1 MRKIL
6 ISVLSIFFGLQLPAQ
21 KQLPQPIQ
29 NLSERAQIDT
39 RTKAYLSPQ
48 RIVWKYDGSD
58 GTLVQ
63 RPEHLLQKGNG
74 QADLNSTGLC
84 VMRSTAN
91 EIPSILLDFGTE
103 LQGGIQLTTGV
114 SSAGGPVTV
123 RIRFGESVSE
133 AMTEL
138 GGKTNATNDH
148 AIRDF
153 TIKVPWIGSIEVG
166 NSGFRFVRIDL
177 VEPNKELFLKDARAV
192 FTYRDIPY
200 VGSFRS
206 NDERLNKIWETGA
219 YTVHLN
225 MQDFLLEGIKRDRL
239 IWQGDLYPEVK
250 CIMAVFGN
258 NEVVPK
264 SLDHGRET
272 TPLPAWMSGYSAYSL
287 WWIINQ
293 HDWYLQNGDLSY
305 LQKQRKYLV
314 ELLNNVIG
322 KINADGTEQLDG
334 ARFLDWPTSRNPEV
348 IHSGLQ
354 ALMAITMDAG
364 EKLCIALGEKETAQ
378 KCNDA
383 AKRLRQQKPDAHD
396 SKQAAALLSLAGM
409 QDPRAMGDII
419 AKNGAQGFST
429 FYGYLMLEGMA
440 KAGDYQEALDCIRQY
455 WGGMLDLG
463 ATTFWEDFDLK
474 WMENAGRIDEL
485 VPEGKIDVHATYGD
499 YCYKGFR
506 HSLCH
511 GWASG
516 PTPWLSEHVLGVQV
530 LEKGC
535 KTVRIAPNLGDL
547 EWVEGSYP
555 TPYGPI
561 KIRHE
566 KKSNGKIISTIDA
579 PKGIKIIK

>member
-1 MRKIL
+1 MKKI
-6 ISVLSIFFGLQLPAQ
+6 IIAAFIAACFVQLSSAQAKLPPAAQ
-21 KQLPQPIQ
+21 KVAD
-29 NLSERAQIDT
+29 RAQIDPRT
-39 RTKAYLSPQ
+39 RAYISPQ
-48 RIVWKYDGSD
+48 RIVWKYDGD
-58 GTLVQ
+58 GSLVQ
-63 RPEHLLQKGNG
+63 RPEYLLQKGNG

-84 VMRSTAN
+84 VMKSTAN
-91 EIPSILLDFGTE
+91 EFPSILLDYGTE
-103 LQGGIQLTTGV
+103 LQGGIQLVTGV

-133 AMTEL
+133 AMAEL
-138 GGKTNATNDH
+138 GGPKNATNDH

-177 VEPNKELFLKDARAV
+177 VEPNKELFLKDARAI

-200 VGSFRS
+200 IGSFKS

-219 YTVHLN
+219 YTVHVN

-239 IWQGDLYPEVK
+239 IWQGDLYPEIR
-250 CIMAVFGN
+250 CIMTVFGE

-287 WWIINQ
+287 WWLINQ
-293 HDWYLQNGDLSY
+293 RDWYKQNGDLEY
-305 LQKQRKYLV
+305 LRKQREYILG
-314 ELLNNVIG
+314 LLDVVFS
-322 KINADGTEQLDG
+322 KIDKDGTEKLDG
-334 ARFLDWPTSRNPEV
+334 ARFLDWPTSDKPDV

-354 ALMAITMDAG
+354 ALMALTMDASVDI
-364 EKLCIALGEKETAQ
+364 CNALGETDMAK
-378 KCNDA
+378 KCADK
-383 AKRLRQQKPDAHD
+383 AKLLRSKTPDAHN

-409 QDPRAMGDII
+409 QDAKTMGDIL
-419 AKNGAQGFST
+419 AENGAEGFST
-429 FYGYLMLEGMA
+429 FYGYLMLQGLA

-485 VPEGKIDVHATYGD
+485 VPEGKVDVHATYGD

-506 HSLCH
+506 NSLCH

-516 PTPWLSEHVLGVQV
+516 CTAWLSEHVLGVEV
-530 LEKGC
+530 LEPGC
-535 KTVRIAPNLGDL
+535 KTVRITPHLGDL
-547 EWVEGSYP
+547 IWVEGSYP

-561 KIRHE
+561 EIRHE
-566 KKSNGKIISTIDA
+566 KKENGKIVSKINA
-579 PKGIKIIK
+579 PRGVKVIK

>member
-1 MRKIL
+1 MKKTL
-6 ISVLSIFFGLQLPAQ
+6 ISAFSLLLGLQLAAQ
-21 KQLPQPIQ
+21 AQLPQPVQ

-39 RTKAYLSPQ
+39 RTKAYLAPE

-63 RPEHLLQKGNG
+63 RPEYLLQKGNG

-91 EIPSILLDFGTE
+91 ETPSILLDYGTE

-133 AMTEL
+133 AMAEL
-138 GGKTNATNDH
+138 GGSTNATNDH
-148 AIRDF
+148 AVRDF

-177 VEPNKELFLKDARAV
+177 VEPNKELFLKDARAI

-200 VGSFRS
+200 AGSFKS

-287 WWIINQ
+287 WWLINQ
-293 HDWYLQNGDLSY
+293 RDWYMQNGDLPY
-305 LQKQRKYLV
+305 LQKQRQYIV

-322 KINADGTEQLDG
+322 KIGADGTEQLDG
-334 ARFLDWPTSRNPEV
+334 ARFLDWPTSGNPDV

-364 EKLCIALGEKETAQ
+364 VELCNALGEKETAQ
-378 KCNDA
+378 KCSDA
-383 AKRLRQQKPDAHD
+383 AKRLRSQQPDAHG

-440 KAGDYQEALDCIRQY
+440 KAGDYKKALDCIRQY

-474 WMENAGRIDEL
+474 WIENAGRIDEL
-485 VPEGKIDVHATYGD
+485 VPENKIDVHATYGD

-506 HSLCH
+506 NSLCH

-516 PTPWLSEHVLGVQV
+516 PTPWLSEHVLGIQI

-547 EWVEGSYP
+547 EWVEGTYP
-555 TPYGPI
+555 TPYGLI
-561 KIRHE
+561 KVRHE
-566 KKSNGKIISTIDA
+566 KRSNGKIVSKIDA

>member
-1 MRKIL
+1 
-6 ISVLSIFFGLQLPAQ
+6 
-21 KQLPQPIQ
+21 
-29 NLSERAQIDT
+29 
-39 RTKAYLSPQ
+39 
-48 RIVWKYDGSD
+48 
-58 GTLVQ
+58 
-63 RPEHLLQKGNG
+63 
-74 QADLNSTGLC
+74 
-84 VMRSTAN
+84 MRSTAN

-133 AMTEL
+133 AMAEL

-314 ELLNNVIG
+314 ELLNNIIG
-322 KINADGTEQLDG
+322 KISADGTEQLDG

-378 KCNDA
+378 KCSDA
-383 AKRLRQQKPDAHD
+383 AKRLRQQNPMHTTPN
-396 SKQAAALLSLAGM
+396 KQ
-409 QDPRAMGDII
+409 QP
-419 AKNGAQGFST
+419 
-429 FYGYLMLEGMA
+429 FYRL
-440 KAGDYQEALDCIRQY
+440 
-455 WGGMLDLG
+455 
-463 ATTFWEDFDLK
+463 
-474 WMENAGRIDEL
+474 
-485 VPEGKIDVHATYGD
+485 P
-499 YCYKGFR
+499 
-506 HSLCH
+506 
-511 GWASG
+511 
-516 PTPWLSEHVLGVQV
+516 
-530 LEKGC
+530 GC
-535 KTVRIAPNLGDL
+535 KIRGQ
-547 EWVEGSYP
+547 WVISLQKTERKDSP
-555 TPYGPI
+555 LFTATLCSKAWQKPAITKKRSIVYGNIGVECSTSVQQPF
-561 KIRHE
+561 
-566 KKSNGKIISTIDA
+566 GKTST
-579 PKGIKIIK
+579 